1 MKKLLKQ
8 IQDKLKKSENEVKA
22 TAAAVKVSEE
32 KQLKIMEAIRNKL
45 KADMEKLKKGVV
57 DAQKVAMETAVTATE
72 AAAAAAAAEGAG
84 T

>member
-32 KQLKIMEAIRNKL
+32 K
-45 KADMEKLKKGVV
+45 
-57 DAQKVAMETAVTATE
+57 
-72 AAAAAAAAEGAG
+72 
-84 T
+84 

>member
-1 MKKLLKQ
+1 
-8 IQDKLKKSENEVKA
+8 
-22 TAAAVKVSEE
+22 
-32 KQLKIMEAIRNKL
+32 MEAIRNKL